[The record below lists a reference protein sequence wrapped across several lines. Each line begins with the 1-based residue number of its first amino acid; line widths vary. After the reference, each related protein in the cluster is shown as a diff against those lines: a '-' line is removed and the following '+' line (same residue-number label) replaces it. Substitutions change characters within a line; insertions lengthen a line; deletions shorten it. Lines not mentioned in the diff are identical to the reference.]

1 MDKEKIIIANWKM
14 KLDINESL
22 NLTQE
27 YIKAFSSLSLAG
39 NTEIVICPSEIALTE
54 IKKIINDSSIKLGAQ
69 NVFWENTGAYTGEV
83 SALTLEEGGCGYVI
97 IGHSERR
104 NYLLENYQ
112 MIHQKI
118 KAVLNHSN
126 MTPIVCI
133 GESLKEKEEEKGDY
147 VIVEQLQ
154 QSFGGIKLLDNQKVI
169 VAYEPIW
176 AIGTGQV
183 IKPQDAENMHEII
196 IATLVD
202 LFGVDIVKNQFK
214 IIYGGSVDGK
224 NADDFKNLDN
234 IDGFLVGGA
243 SLKTEEF
250 IKIIKAI
257 D

>member
-1 MDKEKIIIANWKM
+1 MDKQKIIIANWKM
-14 KLDINESL
+14 KLNIKESL

-27 YIKAFSSLSLAG
+27 YIKAFSDSSLLE
-39 NTEIVICPSEIALTE
+39 NKEVVICPLEITLTE
-54 IKKIINDSSIKLGAQ
+54 INKILKNSKIKLGAQ
-69 NVFWENTGAYTGEV
+69 NVFWEDAGAYTGEV
-83 SALTLEEGGCGYVI
+83 SALSLEETGCNYVI

-104 NYLLENYQ
+104 NFLLENYQ

-118 KAVLNHSN
+118 KAVLNHSK

-133 GESLKEKEEEKGDY
+133 GESLKEKEDKKGDY

-154 QSFGGIKLLDNQKVI
+154 QSFGGIRLLDDQKII

-196 IATLVD
+196 IAALVN

-214 IIYGGSVDGK
+214 IIYGGSVDGS
-224 NADDFKNLDN
+224 NAKDFENLDN

-250 IKIIKAI
+250 IKIIKALS
-257 D
+257 